1 MSDVYSPP
9 KAKLD
14 ADDPEAQ
21 RQRYRVRLPWLL
33 LGAAGI
39 GTVCFF
45 VLLADVFRGPVQDL
59 GLPVLGFG
67 ATALYAAAALTGLVA
82 VFVVPA
88 APMGTKVALLLG
100 PTLTGGFFS
109 FLGMGMTFIAT
120 FGFSRGRQLRRRG
133 EVLLPP
139 VEPVEGWDALPLTP
153 EVEAPERAA
162 VAAAWRENA
171 RTEHASVAAFA
182 RLTLEMMALG
192 APSELIAAAQK
203 DAEEELRHT
212 HLCFSLARGFDGHEA
227 GPGAFPGARLKP
239 GGGRVRSL
247 SFARL
252 AVESLVDGALNEG
265 VSARIVGRLARQ
277 VSDPAVKSVLSEI
290 ASDEGRH
297 AVHGWEVLAWCLEQE
312 PAAVGAALSGA
323 IRALPTEFADT
334 LPEGAVGGDWE
345 RYGIPGQALADEEY
359 AKTRDHVVRR
369 VERMLGRVA

>member
-100 PTLTGGFFS
+100 PTLTGGFIS

-120 FGFSRGRQLRRRG
+120 FGFSRGRQLRRRARPTGDVVFALDLDSFSCACPLVVAESADEESWVAAEGIDG
-133 EVLLPP
+133 ESEVAW
-139 VEPVEGWDALPLTP
+139 EGWPSLRPYQSQ
-153 EVEAPERAA
+153 
-162 VAAAWRENA
+162 
-171 RTEHASVAAFA
+171 SVAI
-182 RLTLEMMALG
+182 T
-192 APSELIAAAQK
+192 
-203 DAEEELRHT
+203 
-212 HLCFSLARGFDGHEA
+212 
-227 GPGAFPGARLKP
+227 
-239 GGGRVRSL
+239 GRVR
-247 SFARL
+247 
-252 AVESLVDGALNEG
+252 
-265 VSARIVGRLARQ
+265 
-277 VSDPAVKSVLSEI
+277 
-290 ASDEGRH
+290 
-297 AVHGWEVLAWCLEQE
+297 
-312 PAAVGAALSGA
+312 
-323 IRALPTEFADT
+323 
-334 LPEGAVGGDWE
+334 
-345 RYGIPGQALADEEY
+345 
-359 AKTRDHVVRR
+359 
-369 VERMLGRVA
+369 